1 MKRSIGS
8 RRRGGASS
16 PSAVGLISGRKRSS
30 SAHPTGIF
38 WVMKRSIGSS
48 RSAVASSTRL
58 MALPLAPLLPLL
70 EALRAPRLF
79 LLAPAP
85 GRGARPPAVPA
96 EAVFEPP
103 RRLARVGEDQ
113 DPGPALALQE
123 APAAAEILPPAV
135 V

>member
-1 MKRSIGS
+1 MWSPREATSVATRTGSFPSLKSFRMRSRPPPLKS
-8 RRRGGASS
+8 FREPRR
-16 PSAVGLISGRKRSS
+16 
-30 SAHPTGIF
+30 F
-38 WVMKRSIGSS
+38 F
-48 RSAVASSTRL
+48 
-58 MALPLAPLLPLL
+58 
-70 EALRAPRLF
+70 RAPV
-79 LLAPAP
+79 A
-85 GRGARPPAVPA
+85 GRGARLPAVPA